1 MPDDFLQK
9 FDDTVD
15 RMHRQQNF
23 GLSCYAF
30 LSGIADNSDRGAK
43 YSNSYAGHA
52 LDLCIQNVQTGL
64 LLFCSRHWDISDG
77 LHSIPAAKTHAG
89 HALDKIVSRHREFF
103 AANDIERDTQEF
115 YGYFED
121 LSSDV
126 EDLGTS
132 LIQSQIRVL
141 RTEQYAHLTTNSR
154 DRKKALSLI
163 SLEPVPLYNSAF
175 ERSWALLVLR
185 CVHIGTQLYFVLVK
199 QIAGKPFG
207 VQQIPFA
214 AVNDAAPPEIKGF
227 IFFSNSLQ
235 VEMLPST
242 LIKKH
247 ASQVVLMD
255 ALLDEDDWR
264 VDRIIAAA
272 QQR

>member
-64 LLFCSRHWDISDG
+64 LLFCNRHWDISDG

-154 DRKKALSLI
+154 DRKKALSEHTFFDMDGLTT
-163 SLEPVPLYNSAF
+163 E
-175 ERSWALLVLR
+175 ALLVFARQTIELSDR
-185 CVHIGTQLYFVLVK
+185 FIYLK
-199 QIAGKPFG
+199 QRLSPDFDKRVAHFSAYYDKFWDNLP
-207 VQQIPFA
+207 
-214 AVNDAAPPEIKGF
+214 
-227 IFFSNSLQ
+227 IFSE
-235 VEMLPST
+235 VEGPL
-242 LIKKH
+242 
-247 ASQVVLMD
+247 
-255 ALLDEDDWR
+255 
-264 VDRIIAAA
+264 
-272 QQR
+272 